1 MGAILSSKE
10 FSVNDR
16 LWARLGSNREED
28 FSVTQ
33 RDLGGH
39 AFEDKPLSSVNE
51 VSNSFVEET
60 LEEVLLTDEEV
71 EESDISEETSELT
84 ITMLESEYQ
93 NNIEREKNEAR
104 SELRK
109 ELATKHELEM
119 NTLIDQQKAFFET
132 LIGSLEDTSVSTSIA
147 SLSLKLGELL
157 ARTQINLDETTI
169 TDFIQNSINE
179 HQSVSSE
186 FVTIR
191 VSESW
196 QQYVASL
203 EERLPD
209 GIDIL
214 LDETLHPGDL
224 IVNAGQGGYYDLLEE
239 RIKNIQ
245 DQLRSVENTNSSEWL
260 AESFREFLSSDNF
273 LDSESAIDSDSPE
286 TSIETDSYGS
296 TIEDEEFSKI
306 RNEETRSLEGKNP
319 ELNPNNEEV

>member
-16 LWARLGSNREED
+16 LWARLGRNREED

-60 LEEVLLTDEEV
+60 LEEVLLTDEEG

-109 ELATKHELEM
+109 ELATKYELEM

-169 TDFIQNSINE
+169 ADFIQNSINE
-179 HQSVSSE
+179 HQSGSSE

-196 QQYVASL
+196 HQYVASL

-214 LDETLHPGDL
+214 LDDTLHPGDL

-239 RIKNIQ
+239 RINNIQ

-260 AESFREFLSSDNF
+260 AESFREFLSPDD
-273 LDSESAIDSDSPE
+273 LPESESAIDSDSPE
-286 TSIETDSYGS
+286 TSIEADSYGS
-296 TIEDEEFSKI
+296 TIEDEGFSKI
-306 RNEETRSLEGKNP
+306 RNEETLSLDGKNP
-319 ELNPNNEEV
+319 KLNPNNEEV

>member
-16 LWARLGSNREED
+16 LWARLGRNREED

-260 AESFREFLSSDNF
+260 AESFREFLSADNF
-273 LDSESAIDSDSPE
+273 LDSETAIDSDFPE

-296 TIEDEEFSKI
+296 TIEDEGFSKI
-306 RNEETRSLEGKNP
+306 RDEETRSLEGKNP

>member
-10 FSVNDR
+10 FTVNDR
-16 LWARLGSNREED
+16 LWARLGRNREEE
-28 FSVTQ
+28 FSVTP
-33 RDLGGH
+33 RNLGGH

-60 LEEVLLTDEEV
+60 LEEVLLIDEEG

-119 NTLIDQQKAFFET
+119 NTLINQQSAFFET

-157 ARTQINLDETTI
+157 ARAQINLDETTI
-169 TDFIQNSINE
+169 TGFIQNSINE
-179 HQSVSSE
+179 HQSGSSD

-196 QQYVASL
+196 QEYVASL

-224 IVNAGQGGYYDLLEE
+224 IVNAGQGGYYDLLEA

-260 AESFREFLSSDNF
+260 AESFRRFLSPDGF
-273 LDSESAIDSDSPE
+273 LESEKVIDSDSPE
-286 TSIETDSYGS
+286 TPIDTDSLGS
-296 TIEDEEFSKI
+296 TIEDEGFPKI
-306 RNEETRSLEGKNP
+306 RNEESRSLGEKNP
-319 ELNPNNEEV
+319 KLNPNNEEV

>member
-60 LEEVLLTDEEV
+60 LEEVLLIDEEG

-109 ELATKHELEM
+109 ELATKHELQM

-260 AESFREFLSSDNF
+260 AESFREFLSSDNI
-273 LDSESAIDSDSPE
+273 LDSERAIDSDSPE

>member
-33 RDLGGH
+33 RDPGGH

-109 ELATKHELEM
+109 ELATTHELQM

-296 TIEDEEFSKI
+296 TIEDEGFSKI

>member
-16 LWARLGSNREED
+16 LWARLGRNREED

-60 LEEVLLTDEEV
+60 LEEVLLTDEEG
-71 EESDISEETSELT
+71 EETDISEETSELT

-169 TDFIQNSINE
+169 ADFIQNSINE
-179 HQSVSSE
+179 YQSGSSE

-196 QQYVASL
+196 HQYVASL

-260 AESFREFLSSDNF
+260 AESFREFLSPDDF
-273 LDSESAIDSDSPE
+273 LESESAIDSDSPE
-286 TSIETDSYGS
+286 TSIEADSYGS
-296 TIEDEEFSKI
+296 TIDDEGFSKI
-306 RNEETRSLEGKNP
+306 RNEEPLSLEGKNP
-319 ELNPNNEEV
+319 KINPNNEEV

>member
-16 LWARLGSNREED
+16 LWARLGRNREED

-260 AESFREFLSSDNF
+260 AESFREFLSADNF
-273 LDSESAIDSDSPE
+273 LDSETAIDSDFPE

-296 TIEDEEFSKI
+296 TIEDEGFSKI
-306 RNEETRSLEGKNP
+306 RDEETRSLEGENP

>member
-16 LWARLGSNREED
+16 LWARLGRSREED

-33 RDLGGH
+33 RDPGGH

-51 VSNSFVEET
+51 VSNTFVEET

-71 EESDISEETSELT
+71 EESDISEEISELT

-109 ELATKHELEM
+109 ELATTHELQM
-119 NTLIDQQKAFFET
+119 NTLIDQQNAFFET

-169 TDFIQNSINE
+169 ADFIQNSINE
-179 HQSVSSE
+179 HRSVSSE

-296 TIEDEEFSKI
+296 TIEDEGFSKI

-319 ELNPNNEEV
+319 ELNSNNEEV

>member
-1 MGAILSSKE
+1 MVAILSSKE

-16 LWARLGSNREED
+16 LWARLRRNREEVFSATQSD
-28 FSVTQ
+28 FGS
-33 RDLGGH
+33 H

-51 VSNSFVEET
+51 VSNSYVEET

-93 NNIEREKNEAR
+93 NNIEREKNAAI

-109 ELATKHELEM
+109 ELATKHQLEM
-119 NTLIDQQKAFFET
+119 DTLIDQQKAFFET
-132 LIGSLEDTSVSTSIA
+132 LIGALEDISVSTSIA

-169 TDFIQNSINE
+169 AGFIEHSINE
-179 HQSVSSE
+179 YQSGSSE

-196 QQYVASL
+196 HQYVASL

-245 DQLRSVENTNSSEWL
+245 DQLRSVESANSSEWL
-260 AESFREFLSSDNF
+260 AESFREFLSPDDF
-273 LDSESAIDSDSPE
+273 LESESAIDSDSPE
-286 TSIETDSYGS
+286 KSIEVDSYGS
-296 TIEDEEFSKI
+296 TIEEEGFSKI
-306 RNEETRSLEGKNP
+306 RNEETLNLEGKNP
-319 ELNPNNEEV
+319 KLNPNSEEA